1 MRRAIFGKLYWTSLV
16 PPEQM
21 VRYTHLKGVYFFLV
35 VWGVIN
41 PGYRQVAV
49 RVLCPQI
56 LVGPGAFRTFSIF
69 SALSFCSLGRGTKKK
84 KGETALQQISGS
96 GSSNAQASDAFVL

>member
-1 MRRAIFGKLYWTSLV
+1 
-16 PPEQM
+16 M

-69 SALSFCSLGRGTKKK
+69 SALSFCSLGRRTKKK
-84 KGETALQQISGS
+84 KEKLLYSRLVAVAAAMLRLLMPLCYKKQFKI
-96 GSSNAQASDAFVL
+96 